1 MTQPPLRRPNVE
13 VARGDRHDMRL
24 EPDPGQLAKAEPVYP
39 TDDGVRPSMEH
50 SAGSERLDNPAM
62 PPPESVEEE
71 NLPSVWEALS
81 EDGAAHRRE

>member
-1 MTQPPLRRPNVE
+1 MTQPPLRQPHVDI
-13 VARGDRHDMRL
+13 ARGERQDMRL
-24 EPDPGQLAKAEPVYP
+24 KPDADHVAKAEPVYP
-39 TDDGVRPSMEH
+39 TDDGVRPSLEH

-62 PPPESVEEE
+62 PPPESLEEE